1 MHMKSNAVLYLARK
15 YLQGRKARGISPS
28 HYLSLA
34 GISLGVLALL
44 CVSSVMNG
52 FRSDIQS
59 RIVGTFSELRLSSQ
73 KGEPLQHYHDLL
85 NKLDKLGYPAA
96 PVIRTELLLKHGQV
110 IVPALCMGIDLD
122 KQQTVSATLLPSDRN
137 TENQQGIIAG
147 KVDPDSFSAD
157 GIILGAGLASQL
169 GLYLNDEIQ
178 VLSPLFNVPTAFGLI
193 PRVRYLKVQAI
204 FAAGMPEYD
213 QNYCYIPLSQAEF
226 FSGQSST
233 VDHLEIKLPA
243 GIKLGTASARLKHEF
258 PKHQIDDWSSFDSSL
273 YAAMR
278 FEKTIMFI
286 IMLFMFIIASFNLTG
301 NLLKTISQKKRELGL
316 MKALGLKEKDLQRVF
331 LYQALLLCSLGITLG
346 LGMGSLLLI
355 IQKNSG
361 LIKLGM
367 GDGSA
372 ITLPVQLQLAD
383 YLLITGVS
391 YLLTVLSVLLPL
403 RRIGNIN
410 AVELLRR
417 AVG

>member
-1 MHMKSNAVLYLARK
+1 MKNNAVHYLAFK
-15 YLQGRKARGISPS
+15 YLQGRKSRGINPA

-52 FRSDIQS
+52 FRSDIQA
-59 RIVGTFSELRLSSQ
+59 RIVGTFSELRLSAKNSQ
-73 KGEPLQHYHDLL
+73 PLADYPDLL
-85 NKLDKLGYPAA
+85 SKLENLGFKAA
-96 PVIRTELLLKHGQV
+96 PVIRTELLLKQGQV
-110 IVPALCMGIDLD
+110 VTPALCIGIDLK
-122 KQQTVSATLLPSDRN
+122 KQQAVSATLVSAAPN
-137 TENQQGIIAG
+137 NEMQQGIIAG
-147 KVDPDSFSAD
+147 IAEQQSFEQT

-169 GLYLNDEIQ
+169 GVYLNDEIQ
-178 VLSPLFNVPTAFGLI
+178 VLSPLFNVPTAFGMI

-213 QNYCYIPLSQAEF
+213 QNYCYLPLSHAGF
-226 FSGQSST
+226 FSGQNGT
-233 VDHLEIKLPA
+233 VDHLEIKLPRDM
-243 GIKLGTASARLKHEF
+243 KLGKAASILKNQF
-258 PKHQIDDWSSFDSSL
+258 PGYRIEDWSSFDSSL

-278 FEKTIMFI
+278 FEKIIMFI

-316 MKALGLKEKDLQRVF
+316 MKALGLKELDLQRVF
-331 LYQALLLCSLGITLG
+331 LNQALLLCSLGIVLG
-346 LGMGSLLLI
+346 LGVGTLLLLL
-355 IQKNSG
+355 QKGSG

-372 ITLPVQLQLAD
+372 ITLPVQFQFVD
-383 YLLITGVS
+383 YLLIVSVS
-391 YLLTVLSVLLPL
+391 YLLTLLSVLMPL
-403 RRIGNIN
+403 RKIKTIN

-417 AVG
+417 AVN